1 LATVI
6 DTHRKVFLMRWFY
19 VSCFLVCSV
28 SSAQTDFLDPQ
39 FGVSVTKDIVYATG
53 AVRSPAPGSID
64 LLLDVY
70 EPTGAGVPPTKP
82 GFVTIHGGGFTSGDK
97 SKMSG
102 LCTEYAERGYVCVSI
117 NYRLMGDDP
126 PTPGDSEYERAVN
139 AAVEDAAK
147 AVIWL
152 KANAAT
158 YGIDPSRIAIGG
170 NSAGA
175 ATSLFVGFRELG
187 PALEVQAIVSFAG
200 ALFGYEF
207 EIDPRDPP
215 VILIHGESDTLVPY
229 FLAEWVAN
237 AAAAAGVPN
246 ELHILTGVPHAGAY
260 RERNRYILPTFET
273 PNERIQAFLHTHLR
287 LATIGKPPA
296 EMPLGG
302 YGSWGLLI
310 LVLGVC
316 ALRRIPS
323 TGGGRQ

>member
-1 LATVI
+1 
-6 DTHRKVFLMRWFY
+6 MRWFY
-19 VSCFLVCSV
+19 VSCFLACSV

-39 FGVSVTKDIVYATG
+39 FGVSVTSDIVYATG

-82 GFVTIHGGGFTSGDK
+82 GFVTIHGGGYENGDK
-97 SKMSG
+97 SQMRH

-126 PTPGDSEYERAVN
+126 PTPGDTELERAVN
-139 AAVEDAAK
+139 AAVEDAAN

-152 KANAAT
+152 KANAAA

-175 ATSLFVGFRELG
+175 GASLFLGFRELG
-187 PALEVQAIVSFAG
+187 PAAAVQAVVSFAG
-200 ALFGYEF
+200 AMYGHEW
-207 EIDPRDPP
+207 EIGAGDPP
-215 VILIHGESDTLVPY
+215 VILIHGEEDTTVPY
-229 FLAEWVAN
+229 FLAVLVAN
-237 AAAAAGVPN
+237 AATAAGVPN
-246 ELHILTGVPHAGAY
+246 ELYILTGVRHAGAF
-260 RERNRYILPTFET
+260 RERNSHMLPDGDT
-273 PNERIQAFLHTHLR
+273 PGEKLQAFLYTHLR